1 MNPNTYKRTLY
12 VGNIDETATE
22 ELIRAAFIPFG
33 EIVSI
38 DIPVDSFTSILLF
51 IYLFIYFISFIF
63 VVMFDVFPFEISSYV
78 LILFSYVNTRK
89 SKKLCIC

>member
-38 DIPVDSFTSILLF
+38 DIPVDSFTSKI
-51 IYLFIYFISFIF
+51 
-63 VVMFDVFPFEISSYV
+63 
-78 LILFSYVNTRK
+78 ILFLK
-89 SKKLCIC
+89 